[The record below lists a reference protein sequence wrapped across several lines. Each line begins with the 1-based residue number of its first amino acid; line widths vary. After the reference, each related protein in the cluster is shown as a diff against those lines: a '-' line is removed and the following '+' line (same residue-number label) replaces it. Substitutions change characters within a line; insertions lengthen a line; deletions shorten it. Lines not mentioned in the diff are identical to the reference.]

1 MAFGPFVYSMEK
13 WRHRIAWSEGDRM
26 TKMVYEVSLLLLLLA
41 FFFWPLLASTNIN
54 IDGKWSPWSN
64 LETGMNIV
72 FKSRQLHTG
81 IVFSKP
87 GLFGLSFLAW
97 NKYWKKCYS
106 VDLKDKTDNF
116 FSPLNEF
123 CNFYDAA
130 GSVLDS
136 QHYIHPCLETDC
148 IKVDDNTGLII
159 DNQVTCGGGVKRRT
173 RSCTNPKVF

>member
-1 MAFGPFVYSMEK
+1 MKKWNGNNRFKMQFQMAFGPFVYSMEK

-26 TKMVYEVSLLLLLLA
+26 TKMVYEVSLLLLA

-64 LETGMNIV
+64 
-72 FKSRQLHTG
+72 
-81 IVFSKP
+81 
-87 GLFGLSFLAW
+87 
-97 NKYWKKCYS
+97 
-106 VDLKDKTDNF
+106 
-116 FSPLNEF
+116 
-123 CNFYDAA
+123 
-130 GSVLDS
+130 
-136 QHYIHPCLETDC
+136 LETDC